1 MYLLL
6 YNDIIAYFKENG
18 ELNIMSKRVEK
29 RTRVK
34 NGKRQYLNEN
44 NRWTNEEENK
54 VVSQSEDSLN
64 SFNALS
70 DFVNDEH
77 IINDDPYQDKTIKD
91 LKASDVEKYIESRF
105 KVGSQVFIDDKD
117 YTVIETAKPSSGD
130 GGEGKTDVYVALKD
144 DNDSLKELKIS
155 IKKYNAGHW
164 ENKISTDRFN
174 SIFKYHPEEAVK
186 VLDNISQVIKEKR
199 TAFDDIGSKKKSVTL
214 GFRLDAVQKPR
225 VLSTDIK
232 IHPDIQ
238 KEILSGANLSDG
250 KRDSYVNGKKVE
262 GSGVA
267 NYLLKLDPDDSFEE
281 GDDVIDKFIPIDDY
295 VDSGECPMY
304 FSAAAVNDSW
314 SNSSGKYKYENRP
327 LLAYYDLNVDD
338 QGELQEELIVDHSLT
353 TKSKDVRNKWSPSVI
368 EAIAKKRGE

>member
-1 MYLLL
+1 VYLLL
-6 YNDIIAYFKENG
+6 YNDIITYFKENG

-70 DFVNDEH
+70 DFVNDD

-117 YTVIETAKPSSGD
+117 YTVTETAKPSSGD

-144 DNDSLKELKIS
+144 DNDNVKELKIS

-174 SIFKYHPEEAVK
+174 SIFKDHPEEAVK

-267 NYLLKLDPDDSFEE
+267 NYLLKLEPDDSFEE

>member
-105 KVGSQVFIDDKD
+105 RVGSQVFIDDKD
-117 YTVIETAKPSSGD
+117 YTITETAKPSSGD
-130 GGEGKTDVYVALKD
+130 GGEGKTDVYIALKD
-144 DNDSLKELKIS
+144 DNDNLKELKIS

-174 SIFKYHPEEAVK
+174 SIFKDHPEEAVK

-199 TAFDDIGSKKKSVTL
+199 TALMI
-214 GFRLDAVQKPR
+214 
-225 VLSTDIK
+225 
-232 IHPDIQ
+232 
-238 KEILSGANLSDG
+238 
-250 KRDSYVNGKKVE
+250 
-262 GSGVA
+262 
-267 NYLLKLDPDDSFEE
+267 
-281 GDDVIDKFIPIDDY
+281 
-295 VDSGECPMY
+295 
-304 FSAAAVNDSW
+304 
-314 SNSSGKYKYENRP
+314 
-327 LLAYYDLNVDD
+327 
-338 QGELQEELIVDHSLT
+338 
-353 TKSKDVRNKWSPSVI
+353 
-368 EAIAKKRGE
+368 

>member
-1 MYLLL
+1 MSLLL

-18 ELNIMSKRVEK
+18 ELNIISNRVEK

-34 NGKRQYLNEN
+34 NGKRQYINEN

-54 VVSQSEDSLN
+54 VVSQSEVSLN

-174 SIFKYHPEEAVK
+174 SIFKDHPEEAVK

>member
-6 YNDIIAYFKENG
+6 YNDIITYFKENG

-77 IINDDPYQDKTIKD
+77 IVNDDPYQDKTIKD

-117 YTVIETAKPSSGD
+117 YTVTETAKPSSGD

-144 DNDSLKELKIS
+144 DNDNLKELKIS

-174 SIFKYHPEEAVK
+174 SIFKDHPEEAVK

-250 KRDSYVNGKKVE
+250 KRDSYVDGKKVE

-267 NYLLKLDPDDSFEE
+267 NYLLKLEPDDSFEE

-353 TKSKDVRNKWSPSVI
+353 TKSKDVRNKWSPSVV

>member
-174 SIFKYHPEEAVK
+174 SIFKDHPEEAVK

>member
-6 YNDIIAYFKENG
+6 YNDIITYFKENG

-70 DFVNDEH
+70 DFVNDD

-117 YTVIETAKPSSGD
+117 YTVTETAKPSSGD

-144 DNDSLKELKIS
+144 DKDNLKELKIS

-174 SIFKYHPEEAVK
+174 SIFKDHPEEAVK

-267 NYLLKLDPDDSFEE
+267 NYLLKLEPDDSFEE

-368 EAIAKKRGE
+368 EAISKKRGE

>member
-105 KVGSQVFIDDKD
+105 KVGSQVFIDGKD

-144 DNDSLKELKIS
+144 DNDNLKELKIS

-174 SIFKYHPEEAVK
+174 SIFKDHPEEAVK

-250 KRDSYVNGKKVE
+250 KRDSYVNGEKVE

-281 GDDVIDKFIPIDDY
+281 GDDVIDKFISIDDY

>member
-77 IINDDPYQDKTIKD
+77 IVNDDPYQDKTIKD

-105 KVGSQVFIDDKD
+105 KVGSQVFIDGKD

-130 GGEGKTDVYVALKD
+130 GGEGKTDVYIALKD

-174 SIFKYHPEEAVK
+174 SIFKDHPEEAVK

-267 NYLLKLDPDDSFEE
+267 NYLLKLEPDDSFEE

>member
-1 MYLLL
+1 M
-6 YNDIIAYFKENG
+6 
-18 ELNIMSKRVEK
+18 NIMAKRVEK

-34 NGKRQYLNEN
+34 NGKKQYLNEN

-70 DFVNDEH
+70 DFVSDDH

-105 KVGSQVFIDDKD
+105 RVGSQVFIDDKD
-117 YTVIETAKPSSGD
+117 YTITETAKPSSGD
-130 GGEGKTDVYVALKD
+130 GGEGKTDVYIALKD
-144 DNDSLKELKIS
+144 DNDNLKELKIS

-174 SIFKYHPEEAVK
+174 SIFKDHPEEAVK

-225 VLSTDIK
+225 VLSTDVK

-238 KEILSGANLSDG
+238 KEILSGANLSEG
-250 KRDSYVNGKKVE
+250 KRNSYVNGKKVE

-267 NYLLKLDPDDSFEE
+267 NYLLKLEPDDSFEE

-314 SNSSGKYKYENRP
+314 SNSSGKYKFENRP
-327 LLAYYDLNVDD
+327 LLAYYELDVDNN
-338 QGELQEELIVDHSLT
+338 GELQEELVVDHSLT
-353 TKSKDVRNKWSPSVI
+353 TKSKDVRNKWSPSVV

>member
-6 YNDIIAYFKENG
+6 YNDIITYFKENG

-70 DFVNDEH
+70 DFVNDD

-117 YTVIETAKPSSGD
+117 YTVTETAKPSSGD

-144 DNDSLKELKIS
+144 DNDNVKELKIS

-174 SIFKYHPEEAVK
+174 SIFKDHPEEAVK

-267 NYLLKLDPDDSFEE
+267 NYLLKLEPDDSFEE

>member
-54 VVSQSEDSLN
+54 VVSHSEDSLN

-91 LKASDVEKYIESRF
+91 LKASEVEKYIESRF
-105 KVGSQVFIDDKD
+105 KVGSQVFIDGKD

-144 DNDSLKELKIS
+144 DNDNVKELKIS

-174 SIFKYHPEEAVK
+174 SIFKDHPEEAVK

-267 NYLLKLDPDDSFEE
+267 NYLLKLEPDDSFEE

-338 QGELQEELIVDHSLT
+338 NGELQEELVVDHSLT

-368 EAIAKKRGE
+368 EAISKKRGE

>member
-34 NGKRQYLNEN
+34 NGKKQYLNEN

-144 DNDSLKELKIS
+144 DNDNLKELKIS

-164 ENKISTDRFN
+164 ENNISTDRFN
-174 SIFKYHPEEAVK
+174 SIFKDHPEEAVK

-267 NYLLKLDPDDSFEE
+267 NYLLKLEPDDSFEE

>member
-1 MYLLL
+1 VYLLL

-105 KVGSQVFIDDKD
+105 KVGSQVFIDGKD

-130 GGEGKTDVYVALKD
+130 GGEGKTDVYIALKD
-144 DNDSLKELKIS
+144 DNDNLKELKIS

-174 SIFKYHPEEAVK
+174 SIFKDHPEEAVK

-314 SNSSGKYKYENRP
+314 SNSSGKYKCENRP

>member
-144 DNDSLKELKIS
+144 DNDNLKELKIS

-174 SIFKYHPEEAVK
+174 SIFKDHPEEAVK

-238 KEILSGANLSDG
+238 KEILSGANLSNG

-368 EAIAKKRGE
+368 EAIDKKRGE

>member
-77 IINDDPYQDKTIKD
+77 IVNDDPYQDKTIKD

-174 SIFKYHPEEAVK
+174 SIFKDHPEEAVK

-267 NYLLKLDPDDSFEE
+267 NYLLKLEPDDSFEE

-295 VDSGECPMY
+295 VDSSDCPMY

>member
-144 DNDSLKELKIS
+144 DNDNVKELKIS
-155 IKKYNAGHW
+155 IKK
-164 ENKISTDRFN
+164 
-174 SIFKYHPEEAVK
+174 
-186 VLDNISQVIKEKR
+186 
-199 TAFDDIGSKKKSVTL
+199 
-214 GFRLDAVQKPR
+214 
-225 VLSTDIK
+225 
-232 IHPDIQ
+232 
-238 KEILSGANLSDG
+238 
-250 KRDSYVNGKKVE
+250 
-262 GSGVA
+262 
-267 NYLLKLDPDDSFEE
+267 
-281 GDDVIDKFIPIDDY
+281 
-295 VDSGECPMY
+295 
-304 FSAAAVNDSW
+304 
-314 SNSSGKYKYENRP
+314 
-327 LLAYYDLNVDD
+327 
-338 QGELQEELIVDHSLT
+338 
-353 TKSKDVRNKWSPSVI
+353 
-368 EAIAKKRGE
+368 

>member
-6 YNDIIAYFKENG
+6 YNDIITYFKENG

-70 DFVNDEH
+70 DFVNDD

-117 YTVIETAKPSSGD
+117 YTVTETAKPSSGD

-144 DNDSLKELKIS
+144 DNDNVKELKIS

-174 SIFKYHPEEAVK
+174 SIFKDHPEEAVK

-267 NYLLKLDPDDSFEE
+267 NYLLKLEPDDSFEE

-368 EAIAKKRGE
+368 EAIAKNVENN

>member
-144 DNDSLKELKIS
+144 DNDNLKELKIS

-174 SIFKYHPEEAVK
+174 SIFKDHPEEAVK

-267 NYLLKLDPDDSFEE
+267 NYLLKLEPDDSFEE

-353 TKSKDVRNKWSPSVI
+353 TKSKDVRNKWSSSVI
-368 EAIAKKRGE
+368 EAISKKRGE

>member
-1 MYLLL
+1 
-6 YNDIIAYFKENG
+6 
-18 ELNIMSKRVEK
+18 MSKRVEK

-44 NRWTNEEENK
+44 NRWTNEEENR
-54 VVSQSEDSLN
+54 VFSQSEDSLN

-70 DFVNDEH
+70 DFRNDDH

-91 LKASDVEKYIESRF
+91 LKASEVEKYIESRF

-144 DNDSLKELKIS
+144 DNDNLKELKIS

-174 SIFKYHPEEAVK
+174 RIFKDHPEEAVK

-238 KEILSGANLSDG
+238 KEILSGANLSNG

-368 EAIAKKRGE
+368 EAIDKKRGE

>member
-1 MYLLL
+1 VYLLL
-6 YNDIIAYFKENG
+6 YNDIITYFKENG

-70 DFVNDEH
+70 DFVNDD

-117 YTVIETAKPSSGD
+117 YTVTETAKPSSGD

-144 DNDSLKELKIS
+144 DNDNVKELKIS

-174 SIFKYHPEEAVK
+174 SIFKDHPEEAVK

-267 NYLLKLDPDDSFEE
+267 NYLLKLEPDDSFEE

-368 EAIAKKRGE
+368 EAIAKNVENN